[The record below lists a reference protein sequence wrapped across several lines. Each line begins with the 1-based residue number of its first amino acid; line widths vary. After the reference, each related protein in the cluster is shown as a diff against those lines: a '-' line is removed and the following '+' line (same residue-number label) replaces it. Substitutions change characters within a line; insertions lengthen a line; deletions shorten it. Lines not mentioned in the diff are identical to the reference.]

1 MLKLLENLDSH
12 IFEGLAIISNDS
24 NPCTKC
30 LDPTATVH
38 FHGSDLGKCA
48 LRVFYK
54 LKSKN
59 TNNKDLDNLT
69 KAQFLDG
76 HLSEKLLVEG
86 LKAYIRSNNLPIIVD
101 HNPEKSK
108 IFTVVLNNKE
118 NRDIEIVGHADVL
131 LHNIETGER
140 VIVEMKAVKNYSYK
154 FKFLT
159 GDIGEDYLLQ
169 VQAYL
174 NIFDVD
180 VACIIAKNRETTEL
194 SKPIIIKKDISL
206 FQERLYSLA
215 KIQSCY
221 LSDSQVKPP
230 KAYES
235 KNNFECKYCDYTKK
249 CWGLNV

>member
-12 IFEGLAIISNDS
+12 IFEGLAEISKDS
-24 NPCTKC
+24 NPCSKC
-30 LDPTATVH
+30 VDITSTVH

-59 TNNKDLDNLT
+59 TNNQTLDNLT

-86 LKAYIRSNNLPIIVD
+86 LRSYIQKHSSPMTLE

-108 IFTVVLNNKE
+108 IFQVVLNNRE
-118 NRDIEIVGHADVL
+118 ERNLEIVGHCDVL
-131 LHNIETGER
+131 LTNAETGEK
-140 VIVEMKAVKNYSYK
+140 VIIEMKAVKNYSYR

-174 NIFDVD
+174 HIFDVD

-230 KAYES
+230 KAYDS
-235 KNNFECKYCDYTKK
+235 KNNFECKYCEYRQQ
-249 CWGLNV
+249 CWG